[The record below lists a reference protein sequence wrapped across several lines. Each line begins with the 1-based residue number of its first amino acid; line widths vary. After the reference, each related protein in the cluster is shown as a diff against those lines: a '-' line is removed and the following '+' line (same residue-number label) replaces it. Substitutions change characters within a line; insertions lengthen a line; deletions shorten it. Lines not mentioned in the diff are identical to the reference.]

1 MSPHIDAELIS
12 RAASLIKSAQRA
24 TALTGAGISTP
35 SGIPDFRS
43 SGSGLWTRYD
53 PISVASL
60 TAFRTHPDRFYDWV
74 YPFAE
79 TIMQAEPNPAHVAL
93 ARLEAAHHLVGIVT
107 QNIDDLHGRAGSKVV
122 YEIHGH
128 FREATCGSCY
138 QRFSS
143 EGLLEAFIQ
152 SGEIPR
158 CLECGGVLKP
168 NIVLFGEQLPY
179 EIMEPAQRLIDESDL
194 IIVAGSSLEVT
205 PAAVMPIS
213 ALNNGAKLIIINH
226 EITYLNTRADVVFQA
241 DVADVLPL
249 LANEVLQNG

>member
-1 MSPHIDAELIS
+1 VSPSIDADLIT
-12 RAASLIKSAQRA
+12 RAARLIKSAQHA
-24 TALTGAGISTP
+24 IALTGAGISTP

-53 PISVASL
+53 PMSVASL

-79 TIMQAEPNPAHVAL
+79 TIMQAKPNPAHHAL
-93 ARLEAAHHLVGIVT
+93 AKLESAQHLAGIVT
-107 QNIDDLHGRAGSKVV
+107 QNIDDLHGRAGSNVV

-138 QRFSS
+138 ERFSS
-143 EGLLEAFIQ
+143 EGLLETFVK
-152 SGEIPR
+152 SGEVPR
-158 CLECGGVLKP
+158 CRECGGVLKP
-168 NIVLFGEQLPY
+168 NIVLFGEQLPH
-179 EIMEPAQRLIDESDL
+179 EIMEPAQRLVDESDL

-205 PAAVMPIS
+205 PAAVMPITS
-213 ALNNGAKLIIINH
+213 LNNGARLIIINH
-226 EITYLNTRADVVFQA
+226 DVTYLNPRADVVFRS

-249 LANEVLQNG
+249 LADEILKNG